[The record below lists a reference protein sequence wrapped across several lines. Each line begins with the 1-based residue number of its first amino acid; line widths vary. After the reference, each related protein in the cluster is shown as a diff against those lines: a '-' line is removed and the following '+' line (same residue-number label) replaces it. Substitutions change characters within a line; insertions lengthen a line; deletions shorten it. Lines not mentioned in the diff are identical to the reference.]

1 MENGKLSERI
11 LKRSVLR
18 QFHNDNLENKMRSAA
33 VGNDCAFLCSEGGLE
48 TAVNTQTVCFG
59 GSKAGFYAVMQAVNH
74 LAAAGAVP
82 VAISDNITMPA
93 DTDEAQLKEV
103 VAGIKKAVSYTNAAI
118 RGQNKERDSK
128 ELQNKEQNNKEQ
140 NNIEQKD
147 NDDGSIESV
156 DSRLGVICGH
166 TEISSAVSAPVV
178 SVTAFGKDMKGI
190 LFARSEED
198 NMQSKASGQTGTYIK
213 KTEVKMRP
221 GQQIVI
227 SKYIGLE
234 GTAILAQ
241 KYRDR
246 LREKLPAKM
255 IDEAAGYEEMIS
267 VLPEAAGASK
277 SGVCA
282 MHALSQGGVFG
293 ALWEMAEAA
302 GTGLS
307 INLKAIPVRQETI
320 EICEQLELNPYRL
333 LSGGSL
339 LMAADDGEA
348 LAESLIQSGIPAFV
362 IGCATEGNDRVLVG
376 SEEGERRFLEPV
388 NQEELF
394 GAL

>member
-1 MENGKLSERI
+1 M
-11 LKRSVLR
+11 
-18 QFHNDNLENKMRSAA
+18 
-33 VGNDCAFLCSEGGLE
+33 
-48 TAVNTQTVCFG
+48 
-59 GSKAGFYAVMQAVNH
+59 
-74 LAAAGAVP
+74 
-82 VAISDNITMPA
+82 
-93 DTDEAQLKEV
+93 
-103 VAGIKKAVSYTNAAI
+103 
-118 RGQNKERDSK
+118 
-128 ELQNKEQNNKEQ
+128 
-140 NNIEQKD
+140 
-147 NDDGSIESV
+147 
-156 DSRLGVICGH
+156 ICGH

-213 KTEVKMRP
+213 KSEVKMRP

-339 LMAADDGEA
+339 LMAADDGES

>member
-33 VGNDCAFLCSEGGLE
+33 VGNDCAFLCSEGGPE

-213 KTEVKMRP
+213 KSEVKMRP
-221 GQQIVI
+221 GQQIV
-227 SKYIGLE
+227 
-234 GTAILAQ
+234 
-241 KYRDR
+241 
-246 LREKLPAKM
+246 
-255 IDEAAGYEEMIS
+255 
-267 VLPEAAGASK
+267 
-277 SGVCA
+277 
-282 MHALSQGGVFG
+282 
-293 ALWEMAEAA
+293 
-302 GTGLS
+302 
-307 INLKAIPVRQETI
+307 
-320 EICEQLELNPYRL
+320 
-333 LSGGSL
+333 
-339 LMAADDGEA
+339 
-348 LAESLIQSGIPAFV
+348 
-362 IGCATEGNDRVLVG
+362 
-376 SEEGERRFLEPV
+376 
-388 NQEELF
+388 
-394 GAL
+394 